1 MFKCKNLDIAIWL
14 KANDID
20 LEIEDKD
27 EIISFYADD
36 TEQEVRD
43 RIAEY
48 FLAQSGSHV
57 NIDYSKLLQATA
69 WIKKKLHRQ

>member
-1 MFKCKNLDIAIWL
+1 MFKCKNLDVAIWL

-27 EIISFYADD
+27 EIITFYANDA
-36 TEQEVRD
+36 EQEVRD

-48 FLAQSGSHV
+48 FLAQSGSAI
-57 NIDYSKLLQATA
+57 NIDYSKLLQATK
-69 WIKKKLHRQ
+69 WVKKKLHRE